1 MKKIYKCEFCDK
13 ISNSKEDILE
23 HEKICGYNPK
33 NEISDEIVIKLSRI
47 YNHLGESLIYII
59 TQYFSNK
66 IDLYL
71 KEFDRATTT
80 NCPASVW
87 ENKDLLRSI
96 LVKSKRLKNGLDDWK
111 YFSKITERD
120 NPELI
125 EAIKI
130 YLKEPEYRIK

>member
-1 MKKIYKCEFCDK
+1 MKKLYKCEFCSK

-59 TQYFSNK
+59 TQYFSDK

-80 NCPASVW
+80 NCPESVW
-87 ENKDLLRSI
+87 KNKDLLRSI
-96 LVKSKRLKNGLDDWK
+96 LGKSKRLKNGLDDWK